1 MSCRINGARRE
12 IDRADNKYRPELVP
26 YEHEVGAAKKHRL
39 HRSRYR
45 DRSKRPRFAHNSAP
59 RKGVPAALQRSRSGN
74 GGHVWI
80 FFSEPVSARTARQL
94 GAAVLTETM
103 ERRPEIGFAS
113 YDRFFPS
120 QDTMPVGGF
129 GDLIALPSQRRARA
143 RVLSCAVRAFPTFDK
158 PKQRFSTVPTDRG
171 FVWR

>member
-1 MSCRINGARRE
+1 M
-12 IDRADNKYRPELVP
+12 
-26 YEHEVGAAKKHRL
+26 RL
-39 HRSRYR
+39 
-45 DRSKRPRFAHNSAP
+45 AP
-59 RKGVPAALQRSRSGN
+59 RKSIACIDQGIAIAARGLDLPTTQHLARACPLPSSGLDPAMAVMCGFSSPSR
-74 GGHVWI
+74 
-80 FFSEPVSARTARQL
+80 VSARTARQL